1 MKLTDKRIV
10 IAGTGSGC
18 GKTTVTSGIL
28 QCLVNR
34 GISAAS
40 FKCGPDYID
49 PMFHEKVI
57 GTRSGNLDLFFS
69 DEKMLRYLA
78 ASASQS
84 CEISVAEGVMGY
96 YDGIGMTDEASTYR
110 VAKALR
116 APAVLVIGARGMASS
131 VLAVLEGFLH
141 HKPDSGIRG
150 VIFNRLSEKLY
161 SRLEGQVRSLGVEP
175 LGYLPSDS
183 RVEIGSRHLGL
194 VTAGEITDLKDRL
207 NVLAQWMEETVNID
221 GIVRLA
227 GQADPLEAEL
237 PESIESAR
245 RRLSEYYSMES
256 ARLRMG
262 ECYSMAVDCRR
273 TNEYS
278 DIEPGCRRVDEIF
291 SGKSTVESTVESA
304 VLSADAGK
312 EPDSAKNENGQ
323 KNEKENRKSCLSLR
337 PKIAVAKD
345 DAFCFTYRANLDLL
359 KELGAELVPFSP
371 ISDADL
377 PKDIDG
383 LIISGGYPELY
394 GDALES
400 NVSMRLAVKSAIEG
414 GMPVIAECGGFMYLH
429 RAVEGTEQ
437 EAAGGE
443 KADFSGGFRRM
454 YEMAGVFDGECHK
467 KDRLV
472 RFGYIEMTARENGL
486 LAEAGGR
493 LKAHEF
499 HYWDSAGN
507 GSSFLAEKADRSR
520 SWECGISTET
530 MYAGFPHLFF
540 CSSPDAA
547 ERFVKKCAE
556 YRRIKK
562 DEI

>member
-57 GTRSGNLDLFFS
+57 GTRLGNLDLFFS

-78 ASASQS
+78 ASASRS

-116 APAVLVIGARGMASS
+116 APAILVIGARGMASS

-141 HKPDSGIRG
+141 HRLDSGIRG

-161 SRLEGQVRSLGVEP
+161 RRLEGQVRSLGVEP

-194 VTAGEITDLKDRL
+194 VTAGEIADLKDRM
-207 NVLAQWMEETVNID
+207 NVLAQWMEETVDID
-221 GIVRLA
+221 GILRLA
-227 GQADPLEAEL
+227 GQAEPLEADL

-245 RRLSEYYSMES
+245 RRMSEYYS
-256 ARLRMG
+256 A
-262 ECYSMAVDCRR
+262 AADCRQ

-278 DIEPGCRRVDEIF
+278 YIEPCCRRMDKISSEKSMV
-291 SGKSTVESTVESA
+291 KST

-312 EPDSAKNENGQ
+312 KTDSAKNENGQ
-323 KNEKENRKSCLSLR
+323 QNEKENRESCFSLR
-337 PKIAVAKD
+337 PRIAVAKD
-345 DAFCFTYRANLDLL
+345 AAFCFTYRANLDLL
-359 KELGAELVPFSP
+359 RDLGAELVTFSP
-371 ISDADL
+371 LSDADL

-394 GDALES
+394 AAALEG
-400 NVSMRLAVKSAIEG
+400 NVSMRLAVKSAVES

-429 RAVEGTEQ
+429 RAIEGAEQ
-437 EAAGGE
+437 EAAGEE

-472 RFGYIEMTARENGL
+472 RFGYIEMTAQENGL
-486 LAEAGGR
+486 LAETGSR
-493 LKAHEF
+493 LKGHEF
-499 HYWDSAGN
+499 HYWDSTGN
-507 GSSFLAEKADRSR
+507 GTSFLAEKADRSR

-540 CSSPDAA
+540 CSFPDAA
-547 ERFVKKCAE
+547 ERFIKKCAE
-556 YRRIKK
+556 YRSIKK
-562 DEI
+562 